1 MGQNWNE
8 TTQKVTPEVN
18 KLLLSVSRDDFN
30 IGVLICQNL
39 GMSNEEINDYCNNL
53 FQNVK
58 FPAEFSSN
66 IIYYRWIV
74 MPDKNNNPKRYSTLT
89 KKP

>member
-8 TTQKVTPEVN
+8 TNQKVTPEVN
-18 KLLLSVSRDDFN
+18 KLLLSLSRDDFN

-58 FPAEFSSN
+58 FLTEFSNS
-66 IIYYRWIV
+66 YYSWIV
-74 MPDKNNNPKRYSTLT
+74 MPDKNNDPKRYSTIT